1 MIDSAHALTFRP
13 ASNETKKKYISLFS
27 GGHSASS
34 AHHHYEEDVLMDR
47 GQQGI
52 AVRSFNPDNQW
63 VHRFYRKWRTQLLGS
78 ENGRSLSERL
88 NEEVSNYN
96 TLYNDSGG
104 CAKMQW
110 YEPAEEESN
119 DDTDDCDEITEEPKT
134 KRKRRHNCKET
145 SKPFI
150 LALCT
155 PLMARVHS
163 NVVQS
168 SEMVFCDSTASL
180 DRLNTSLF
188 IFQHHILLDVYL

>member
-1 MIDSAHALTFRP
+1 
-13 ASNETKKKYISLFS
+13 
-27 GGHSASS
+27 
-34 AHHHYEEDVLMDR
+34 
-47 GQQGI
+47 
-52 AVRSFNPDNQW
+52 
-63 VHRFYRKWRTQLLGS
+63 
-78 ENGRSLSERL
+78 
-88 NEEVSNYN
+88 
-96 TLYNDSGG
+96 
-104 CAKMQW
+104 MQW

-188 IFQHHILLDVYL
+188 ILSTSHPAGGLPLGVVLVSDERE